1 MPNESISI
9 DELTKKRTPTQLKD
23 WVMQEMERLKLT
35 EEGYKKLSL
44 HEGLAKPL
52 MEEVYHLAEFGIRKY
67 GDTDQILIQP
77 IIGPQN
83 YDAVITDQRI
93 EPPIQSYVEVT
104 QSHEGED
111 EYLRSLVLYGKGIVP
126 LRGPVI
132 KKGTKKK
139 GIQIDVPYVATDV
152 IQNVRDE
159 LMRIVEAAKRKEGK
173 DYPCD
178 TSLLIPFDD
187 GLHFKN
193 VINDIEL
200 DAFITKHVLKLDL
213 RLSTLYLM
221 GWYSVF
227 REFSLS

>member
-1 MPNESISI
+1 
-9 DELTKKRTPTQLKD
+9 
-23 WVMQEMERLKLT
+23 
-35 EEGYKKLSL
+35 
-44 HEGLAKPL
+44 
-52 MEEVYHLAEFGIRKY
+52 
-67 GDTDQILIQP
+67 
-77 IIGPQN
+77 
-83 YDAVITDQRI
+83 
-93 EPPIQSYVEVT
+93 
-104 QSHEGED
+104 
-111 EYLRSLVLYGKGIVP
+111 
-126 LRGPVI
+126 
-132 KKGTKKK
+132 
-139 GIQIDVPYVATDV
+139 
-152 IQNVRDE
+152 
-159 LMRIVEAAKRKEGK
+159 MRIVEAAKRKEGK